1 MTEILVAVV
10 NALGLVLSTACTAA
24 LGAIIP
30 KLHKTEKNTQLV
42 LAQVANSHAVN
53 LRDDLD
59 EKHDVVIREL
69 TALAEVAERN
79 HPNDPYS
86 KARRAAKPRRRSRR
100 PRAWRAHLGARP
112 RR

>member
-1 MTEILVAVV
+1 MTEIVVAVV

-30 KLHKTEKNTQLV
+30 KLHKTEKNTQQV
-42 LAQVANSHAVN
+42 LAQVANSHTVN

-59 EKHDVVIREL
+59 AKHAAVIREL
-69 TALAEVAERN
+69 TALADVAERN

-86 KARRAAKPRRRSRR
+86 KARRAAESRRRSRR
-100 PRAWRAHLGARP
+100 PRAWPAYLGARF